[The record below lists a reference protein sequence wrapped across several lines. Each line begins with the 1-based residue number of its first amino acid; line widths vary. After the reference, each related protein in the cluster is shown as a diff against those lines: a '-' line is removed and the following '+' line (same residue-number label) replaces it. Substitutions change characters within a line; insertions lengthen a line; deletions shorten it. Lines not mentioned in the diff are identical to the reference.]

1 MALRQSSDVKMA
13 ATQRSPAMHVTRMGP
28 RRGDANDALRDV
40 ASARRRTGKCFAQNI
55 PDTGDLH
62 PWFNFI
68 EDQLKKHFPQDLAP
82 LLKKMLRGK
91 KTNQHVQRLYS
102 T

>member
-1 MALRQSSDVKMA
+1 
-13 ATQRSPAMHVTRMGP
+13 MHVTRMGP

-91 KTNQHVQRLYS
+91 RTNQHVQRLYS